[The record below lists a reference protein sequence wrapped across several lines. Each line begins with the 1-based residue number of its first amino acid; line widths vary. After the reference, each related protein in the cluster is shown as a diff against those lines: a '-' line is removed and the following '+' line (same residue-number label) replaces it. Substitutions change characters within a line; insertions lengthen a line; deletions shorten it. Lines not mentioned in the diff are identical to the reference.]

1 MSEAKQKGSSWTM
14 LLDYGPLL
22 VFFVTYKLAG
32 SGLQGSLVATFAFMV
47 AVIISIA
54 VGLAVVKR
62 VSPMVWVSTVLILGF
77 GAITLYLRDPKFI
90 QMKPTVIYV
99 GFAALLGVGLLR
111 GKPLLKWLFGPVFP
125 GLTQEGWLKLSRNWA
140 LFFLALAVANEVMRA
155 TLTFDTWLTLKVW
168 GVTIV
173 SIVFAIANMPMLL
186 RHGLDPEKKTEAIA
200 DTPGRM
206 SDPILSIRGLRK
218 QYATGVEALKA
229 VDLDIRRGE
238 IFALLGPER
247 RRQDDDDQHH
257 LRHRERDRR
266 RSADR
271 RQELA
276 EALPRSAHAHR
287 PCSAGAD
294 AGRVRAADQ
303 HG

>member
-1 MSEAKQKGSSWTM
+1 MSEAKEKGSSWTM

-99 GFAALLGVGLLR
+99 GFAALLGAGLWR
-111 GKPLLKWLFGPVFP
+111 GKALLKWLFGPVFP
-125 GLTQEGWLKLSRNWA
+125 GLTQEGWMKLSRNWA
-140 LFFLALAVANEVMRA
+140 LFFLALAVANEVIRA

-186 RHGLDPEKKTEAIA
+186 RHGLDPENKAEAIA
-200 DTPGRM
+200 ETP
-206 SDPILSIRGLRK
+206 
-218 QYATGVEALKA
+218 VE
-229 VDLDIRRGE
+229 
-238 IFALLGPER
+238 
-247 RRQDDDDQHH
+247 
-257 LRHRERDRR
+257 
-266 RSADR
+266 
-271 RQELA
+271 
-276 EALPRSAHAHR
+276 
-287 PCSAGAD
+287 
-294 AGRVRAADQ
+294 
-303 HG
+303 

>member
-90 QMKPTVIYV
+90 QMKPTVIYI
-99 GFAALLGVGLLR
+99 GFAALLGAGLLR
-111 GKPLLKWLFGPVFP
+111 GKPLLRWLFGPVFP

-140 LFFLALAVANEVMRA
+140 LFFLSLAVANDVMRA

-173 SIVFAIANMPMLL
+173 SILFAIANMPMLL
-186 RHGLDPEKKTEAIA
+186 RHGLDPEDKAEAIA
-200 DTPGRM
+200 ETP
-206 SDPILSIRGLRK
+206 
-218 QYATGVEALKA
+218 VE
-229 VDLDIRRGE
+229 
-238 IFALLGPER
+238 
-247 RRQDDDDQHH
+247 
-257 LRHRERDRR
+257 
-266 RSADR
+266 
-271 RQELA
+271 
-276 EALPRSAHAHR
+276 
-287 PCSAGAD
+287 
-294 AGRVRAADQ
+294 
-303 HG
+303 